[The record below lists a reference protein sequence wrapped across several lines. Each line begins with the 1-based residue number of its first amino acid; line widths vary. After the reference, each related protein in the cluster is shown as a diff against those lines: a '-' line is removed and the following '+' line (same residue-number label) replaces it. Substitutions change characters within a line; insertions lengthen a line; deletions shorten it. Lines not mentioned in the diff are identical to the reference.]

1 MAAETILILG
11 ESGNG
16 KSTSLRNLNPKETF
30 IISTTSKPLPWKGWK
45 KQYTRWDKDSNP
57 TGNWYQTSRSNNI
70 ITLMKYVSK
79 QRPEIKTIVI
89 DDLQYMMSFEF
100 IDRRAEK
107 SYDKF
112 NDIGGGLVDVIRTS
126 DILRDD
132 LKVIFTSH
140 SENTGDSMNPHWT
153 LKTIGR
159 MLNEK
164 ITPEGL
170 FTYIFYAMAINNGET
185 IEYKMLTN
193 TDGEHVAKTSLGMF
207 DDKLIDNDISKVI
220 EIIDRYSS
228 GE

>member
-1 MAAETILILG
+1 MGLPVLILG
-11 ESGNG
+11 ESGSG
-16 KSTSLRNLNPKETF
+16 KSYSIKNMDADSIGIFEVEKGLLPFKNKGFKVAKNATYGMIMVALQ
-30 IISTTSKPLPWKGWK
+30 KPQLKR
-45 KQYTRWDKDSNP
+45 Y
-57 TGNWYQTSRSNNI
+57 
-70 ITLMKYVSK
+70 
-79 QRPEIKTIVI
+79 VI
-89 DDLQYMMSFEF
+89 DDSQYLMAFDSF
-100 IDRRAEK
+100 DKANEK
-107 SYDKF
+107 GYDKF
-112 NDIGGGLVDVIRTS
+112 NDIGGGLVDVLRTA

-132 LKVIFTSH
+132 IKVIFTSH

-207 DDKLIDNDISKVI
+207 EDKLIDNDISKVI